1 MCKSSSRMDA
11 VRRTAF
17 AETSEPTV
25 HFERRKTIT
34 KAHPEV
40 KELCKPEPLTKYIAF
55 ATVAMQ
61 FAIANWAATQPFWL
75 LFAVAYVVGATA
87 HHSLFLAIHEFS
99 HSLGSGAVKVNG
111 KTLLSAS
118 SANKLLGIFSNVS
131 ITIPYFV
138 AFQRYHL
145 LHHSHIG
152 EEHMDTD
159 ICGRGE
165 AGVLSGPNV
174 SSWRHRLNKLFMAT
188 FHLAFY
194 ALRPCLTMSSKLLQ
208 LDSWWMFNTSL
219 VIASDILV
227 YSYLG
232 GARAL
237 LYLFL
242 STALAGSLHPCA
254 GHFLAEHYVLPEA
267 PAETYSYYGWL
278 NIFSYNVG
286 YHNEHHDFPQV
297 AWTSLPKLKALV
309 PEVYDTLPQCPSWP
323 GMIYRYVMSDELSAY
338 NRVLRPTSGKVQ

>member
-1 MCKSSSRMDA
+1 
-11 VRRTAF
+11 
-17 AETSEPTV
+17 
-25 HFERRKTIT
+25 
-34 KAHPEV
+34 
-40 KELCKPEPLTKYIAF
+40 
-55 ATVAMQ
+55 
-61 FAIANWAATQPFWL
+61 
-75 LFAVAYVVGATA
+75 
-87 HHSLFLAIHEFS
+87 
-99 HSLGSGAVKVNG
+99 
-111 KTLLSAS
+111 
-118 SANKLLGIFSNVS
+118 
-131 ITIPYFV
+131 
-138 AFQRYHL
+138 
-145 LHHSHIG
+145 
-152 EEHMDTD
+152 MDTD

-174 SSWRHRLNKLFMAT
+174 SGWRHRLNKLFMAT

-286 YHNEHHDFPQV
+286 YHNEHHNHN
-297 AWTSLPKLKALV
+297 
-309 PEVYDTLPQCPSWP
+309 YDYNHNYNYNHNCN
-323 GMIYRYVMSDELSAY
+323 YNHNYNYDYNYDHDYHYENDYDYENAY
-338 NRVLRPTSGKVQ
+338 DYNYNYNYNVNYDHDYDHD